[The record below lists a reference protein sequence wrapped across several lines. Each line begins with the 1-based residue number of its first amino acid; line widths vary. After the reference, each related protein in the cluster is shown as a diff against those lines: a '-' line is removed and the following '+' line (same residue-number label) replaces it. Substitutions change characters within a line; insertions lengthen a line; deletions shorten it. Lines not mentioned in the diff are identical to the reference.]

1 MLAYWLFRLTI
12 LLMRPFPLRVGYMI
26 GSFFAS
32 ICYYFFRR
40 QRRALNENLA
50 RVLNSDD
57 KRYVDSVARQS
68 FRNFGRYVVDFIHFP
83 VVTREEIRRRLVFD
97 QWDDLGQVAAFER
110 GVLIVTMHFGNW
122 DHGAAAL
129 AAHDFP
135 INAIADTFKYHRMNR
150 LVQGSREKLGMKVIP
165 MERVGPGV
173 FRALRSGEM
182 LAMLIDV
189 PSPDFSVRVP
199 FFGAP
204 AEVSSAPARIA
215 LRTGAWVVPA
225 VVLRGPED
233 PTVIRPI
240 IDIGLRYEP
249 TGNEEEDVC
258 NLSALIMASL
268 ERNIRRYPE
277 QWFIF
282 RHMWNAQTEASAE
295 TGRPMPSK
303 A

>member
-1 MLAYWLFRLTI
+1 LLVYWLFRLTI
-12 LLMRPFPLRVGYMI
+12 LLMRPFPLRVGYAI
-26 GSFFAS
+26 GSFVAS

-40 QRRALNENLA
+40 HRRALNENLA

-57 KRYVDSVARQS
+57 KSYVDSVARQA

-83 VVTREEIRRRLVFD
+83 VMTRQEIRRRLAFD
-97 QWDDLGQVAAFER
+97 QWDDLEQLAAFEG

-135 INAIADTFKYHRMNR
+135 INAIADTFKYPRMNR

-173 FRALRSGEM
+173 FRALRRGEI

-189 PSPDFSVRVP
+189 PNRDFAVRVP

-215 LRTGAWVVPA
+215 LRTRAWVVPA
-225 VVLRGPED
+225 VVVRGPED
-233 PTVIRPI
+233 PTIIRPI
-240 IDIGLRYEP
+240 IDISLHYEP

-258 NLSALIMASL
+258 RLTALIMASL
-268 ERNIRRYPE
+268 ERDIRRYPE

-282 RHMWNAQTEASAE
+282 RYMWNDQPEALRTE
-295 TGRPMPSK
+295 RPEPSK